1 MTRKNGYWTAF
12 KHATH
17 QHSKQERDDEQ
28 VLSGFTDEQN
38 DAALLIGWY
47 DYAQAT
53 KQMPVEAQVHQAWYL
68 ALHPEKLDPKHA
80 SETYQRW
87 FPDLSAKSRSEQKR
101 MLNQAIDTA
110 RKDEEIMGDSGT
122 DARPLILGWC
132 KSP

>member
-1 MTRKNGYWTAF
+1 MARPQ
-12 KHATH
+12 HAIT
-17 QHSKQERDDEQ
+17 QKDPAWILDCLQARDAPHSKQERDDEQ

-47 DYAQAT
+47 DYAQA
-53 KQMPVEAQVHQAWYL
+53 
-68 ALHPEKLDPKHA
+68 
-80 SETYQRW
+80 
-87 FPDLSAKSRSEQKR
+87 
-101 MLNQAIDTA
+101 